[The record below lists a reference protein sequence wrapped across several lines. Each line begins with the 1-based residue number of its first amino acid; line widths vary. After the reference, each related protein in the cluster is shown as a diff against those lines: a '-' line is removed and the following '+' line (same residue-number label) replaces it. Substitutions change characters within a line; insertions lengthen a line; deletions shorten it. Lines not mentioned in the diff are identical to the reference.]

1 MILSSQT
8 SIPLL
13 VSASHTKLAGI
24 LELKGSIC
32 RNWIIYNFHFRIEAH
47 FRQTIN
53 QHFQRFPGIGA
64 IHQGLN
70 LIGNLIRLAFLYR
83 LLNRTNFWNPD
94 LHLIHHVSWIFQSR
108 FKLKQQLLM
117 KNCTEKCCPF
127 NRILP
132 IFTLSSH
139 FFSFI
144 FLRVVS
150 KNHLL
155 IFALLVIN
163 SPFFSLQ

>member
-13 VSASHTKLAGI
+13 VSVSHTKLAGI
-24 LELKGSIC
+24 KELKVSTS
-32 RNWIIYNFHFRIEAH
+32 RNWIIYNFHFPIEAH
-47 FRQTIN
+47 FRQID
-53 QHFQRFPGIGA
+53 A
-64 IHQGLN
+64 IYQGLN
-70 LIGNLIRLAFLYR
+70 SIGNLIRLVFLYR
-83 LLNRTNFWNPD
+83 LLNRTRFWNPD

-139 FFSFI
+139 FFLSHFSSSCI
-144 FLRVVS
+144 KKPS
-150 KNHLL
+150 THLC
-155 IFALLVIN
+155 VI
-163 SPFFSLQ
+163 SYK

>member
-13 VSASHTKLAGI
+13 VSASHTKVAGI

-32 RNWIIYNFHFRIEAH
+32 RNWIIYNFHFWIETR
-47 FRQTIN
+47 FRQIA
-53 QHFQRFPGIGA
+53 A
-64 IHQGLN
+64 IYQALN
-70 LIGNLIRLAFLYR
+70 SIGNLIRLAFLYR
-83 LLNRTNFWNPD
+83 LSNRNSFWNPD

-108 FKLKQQLLM
+108 FNLKQQLLM

-139 FFSFI
+139 FFSLI